1 MQEDLQC
8 VPYTATAGLQRP
20 RRRQEM
26 QEDQEEEMPEEQAID
41 QVRDELQEGQEEEEA
56 AVHEDLL
63 RPKPDLLNGPLEALV
78 VANRPVSDPGW
89 RWSDVPLGLKESGRG
104 SREGKA
110 GFAGCRPCP

>member
-1 MQEDLQC
+1 MQENLQL
-8 VPYTATAGLQRP
+8 VPCTATAGLQRP
-20 RRRQEM
+20 RERQEM
-26 QEDQEEEMPEEQAID
+26 QEDQEEEMREEQAID

>member
-1 MQEDLQC
+1 M
-8 VPYTATAGLQRP
+8 R
-20 RRRQEM
+20 
-26 QEDQEEEMPEEQAID
+26 EEQAID
-41 QVRDELQEGQEEEEA
+41 QVREQLQEGQKEEEV
-56 AVHEDLL
+56 VHEDLL